1 MSILVV
7 VNNPSDWPLDIPE
20 VEVVPARQYLA
31 NPEYSRRD
39 GTILFNMCR
48 SYRYQSLGY
57 YVSLLGAARG
67 HRPHP
72 SISTILDM
80 RLVSVVRAASDDL
93 EEIIQKRLKPIQ
105 SSKFT
110 LSIYFGRNFARRY
123 EDLSLQL
130 FRFFQCPF
138 LRAEFRKDA
147 EEDYWEL
154 ERVRPIGANDVPAEH
169 RSFVVEAAQA
179 YFSKPIFHTRRKKAP
194 RFDLAILW
202 NPDDEEPPSDER
214 ALRKFEKAG
223 KRLGIEVER
232 IEKDDFGRLA
242 EFDALFIRET
252 TAVNHHTFR
261 FARSGTAEGL
271 VVLDD
276 PESILRCTNKVYLAE
291 LLERHKIA
299 APKTVVVHRDNVD
312 EVSKLIGLP
321 CILKRPDSSFSQGV
335 IKVTDDESLHR
346 ECKEMLEKSD
356 LIIAQEFLPTDFD
369 WRVGILDRKPLFV
382 CKYFMAPQH
391 WQIIKNEKE
400 GGRSYGKSENIPVH
414 QAPRKVL
421 RTALRAAGLIGDGLY
436 GVDLKTH
443 GSQCYVIEINDN
455 PSIES
460 GVEDRVLKDDLYI
473 QIMDVF
479 LRRIEARAR
488 G

>member
-1 MSILVV
+1 MSIMVV
-7 VNNPSDWPLDIPE
+7 VNNPNDWPLEMPE
-20 VEVVPARQYLA
+20 VEVVPARQYLS
-31 NPEYSRRD
+31 NPEYSRRN
-39 GTILFNMCR
+39 GIVLFNLCR

-93 EEIIQKRLKPIQ
+93 EELIQKRLRPIQ

-110 LSIYFGRNFARRY
+110 LSIYFGRNTARRY
-123 EDLSLQL
+123 DDLSLQL
-130 FRFFQCPF
+130 FRMFQSPF
-138 LRAEFRKDA
+138 LRAEFRRD
-147 EEDYWEL
+147 EEENYWEL
-154 ERVRPIGANDVPAEH
+154 ARIRPIGANDVPEEH
-169 RSFVVEAAQA
+169 RPFVVEAARA
-179 YFSKPIFHTRRKKAP
+179 YFSRPRFQTRRRKAP
-194 RFDLAILW
+194 RFDLAMLW
-202 NPDDEEPPSDER
+202 DPEEEEPPSDER
-214 ALRKFEKAG
+214 ALRRFEKAG

-299 APKTVVVHRDNVD
+299 APKTVVVHRDNV
-312 EVSKLIGLP
+312 EQVAELIGLP
-321 CILKRPDSSFSQGV
+321 CILKKPDSSFSQGV
-335 IKVTDDESLHR
+335 IKVGDEESLHR
-346 ECKEMLEKSD
+346 ECRAMLEKSD
-356 LIIAQEFLPTDFD
+356 LIIAQEFLPTEFD
-369 WRVGILDRKPLFV
+369 WRVGVLDRKPLFV
-382 CKYFMAPQH
+382 CKYFMAPRH
-391 WQIIKNEKE
+391 WQIIKNESE
-400 GGRSYGKSENIPVH
+400 GGRSYGRSECVPVY
-414 QAPRKVL
+414 QAPSKVI
-421 RTALRAAGLIGDGLY
+421 RTALRAAGLIGDGFY
-436 GVDLKTH
+436 GVDLKTQ

-455 PSIES
+455 PSIEA
-460 GVEDRVLKDDLYI
+460 GFEDAILKDDLYI

-479 LRRIEARAR
+479 LRRIEARKR

>member
-7 VNNPSDWPLDIPE
+7 VNNPNDWPLDIPE

-31 NPEYSRRD
+31 NPEYSRRS
-39 GTILFNMCR
+39 GTILFNLCR

-93 EEIIQKRLKPIQ
+93 EELIEKRLRPIQ
-105 SSKFT
+105 SGRFT
-110 LSIYFGRNFARRY
+110 LSIYFGRNMAKRY
-123 EDLSLQL
+123 DDLSLQL
-130 FRFFQCPF
+130 FRLFQAPF
-138 LRAEFRKDA
+138 LRAEFHYDD
-147 EEDYWEL
+147 EEDEWQL
-154 ERVRPIGANDVPAEH
+154 ERVRPIGGNEIPEEH
-169 RSFVVEAAQA
+169 RPFVVEAARA
-179 YFSKPIFHTRRKKAP
+179 YFSKPIFHTRRKKEP
-194 RFDLAILW
+194 RFDLAILC
-202 NPDDEEPPSDER
+202 NPEEIEPPSDER

-271 VVLDD
+271 VVVDD

-291 LLERHKIA
+291 LLDRHKIA
-299 APKTVVVHRDNVD
+299 APKTVVVHRDNMD
-312 EVSKLIGLP
+312 EVTGLIGLP

-335 IKVTDDESLHR
+335 VKVADEEALRR

-356 LIIAQEFLPTDFD
+356 LIIAQEFLPTEFD
-369 WRVGILDRKPLFV
+369 WRVGVLDRKPLYV
-382 CKYFMAPQH
+382 CKYYMAPQH

-400 GGRSYGKSENIPVH
+400 GTRSYGKSECIPVY
-414 QAPRKVL
+414 QAPRKVV

-460 GVEDRVLKDDLYI
+460 GVEDAVLKDDLYI

-479 LRRIEARAR
+479 LRRIEARKR